1 MGPSWSPHIPGFG
14 SGSQVGVYSRLGG
27 CPVVPNSRDVQLEA
41 PRSDPCRLHSKGGV
55 RRVDFNARLCR
66 SHSRTASWPAKD
78 SGPSGP
84 PSSKGDASMVA
95 KRGSE
100 GPSWGTRAT
109 MPSRVSSAR
118 ERERLR
124 EQFDEL
130 AVLFVQFSL
139 LGGYE
144 DEVLVILQIILIA
157 IEDCWE
163 ELEEAKGCKSHQG
176 VVSNAPHEIDSL
188 DDEW

>member
-1 MGPSWSPHIPGFG
+1 
-14 SGSQVGVYSRLGG
+14 
-27 CPVVPNSRDVQLEA
+27 
-41 PRSDPCRLHSKGGV
+41 
-55 RRVDFNARLCR
+55 
-66 SHSRTASWPAKD
+66 
-78 SGPSGP
+78 
-84 PSSKGDASMVA
+84 MVA

-100 GPSWGTRAT
+100 GASWGTRAT
-109 MPSRVSSAR
+109 MPPRVSSAR

-144 DEVLVILQIILIA
+144 DEVLVILQMILIA

-163 ELEEAKGCKSHQG
+163 ELEEAEGCKSRQG
-176 VVSNAPHEIDSL
+176 VVSNAPHEIDNL